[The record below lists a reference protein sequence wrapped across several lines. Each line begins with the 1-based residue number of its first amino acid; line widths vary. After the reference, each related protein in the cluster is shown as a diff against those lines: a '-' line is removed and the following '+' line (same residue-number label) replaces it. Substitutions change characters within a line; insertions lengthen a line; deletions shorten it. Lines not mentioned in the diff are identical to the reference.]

1 MTITRST
8 ISFTQQNWQGLKNAP
23 NRSKLVNKALSYY
36 FKAQNFIKNKEEEFL
51 LLELADYQQN
61 PTKGK
66 TFEEIFG
73 ESI

>member
-1 MTITRST
+1 MSVTRST
-8 ISFTQQNWQGLKNAP
+8 VSFTQQNWQGLKNAP
-23 NRSKLVNKALSYY
+23 NRSKLVNKALDYY
-36 FKAQNFIKNKEEEFL
+36 FKAQNFIKDKEEEFL

-61 PTKGK
+61 PAKGK